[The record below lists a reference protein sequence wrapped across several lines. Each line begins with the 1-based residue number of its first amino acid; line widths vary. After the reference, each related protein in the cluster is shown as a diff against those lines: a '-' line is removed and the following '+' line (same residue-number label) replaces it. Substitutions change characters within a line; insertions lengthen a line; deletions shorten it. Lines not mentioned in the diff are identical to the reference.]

1 MCTLKGI
8 LLLYREKGGTFM
20 ATARNRSHKHFQLD
34 SVKIKR
40 AQKALRAK
48 TETEAIE
55 RALDLAIAE
64 HESNRLVL
72 EATERFVKSGIDITA
87 LRRGDDAALALRRFT
102 TDAPLWL
109 SAVVLEELYAGAA
122 DRDRQVVERLE
133 RDFDR
138 AKRILVPNLSDWT
151 QAGRVL
157 ARLAA
162 KYHYEQI
169 GQGRLT
175 NDALIA
181 MSAGRV
187 GIRVITANERDFSR
201 LAEFRPFQ
209 WQVTVL

>member
-1 MCTLKGI
+1 MQPAL
-8 LLLYREKGGTFM
+8 F
-20 ATARNRSHKHFQLD
+20 D
-34 SVKIKR
+34 SSIY
-40 AQKALRAK
+40 
-48 TETEAIE
+48 
-55 RALDLAIAE
+55 
-64 HESNRLVL
+64 
-72 EATERFVKSGIDITA
+72 ITA
-87 LRRGDDAALALRRFT
+87 LRRGGDAVLALRRFAI
-102 TDAPLWL
+102 DAPLWL

-122 DRDRQVVERLE
+122 DRDRQIVERLE

-162 KYHYEQI
+162 KYHYEKI

-201 LAEFRPFQ
+201 LAEFRAFQ
-209 WQVTVL
+209 WKVAAH

>member
-1 MCTLKGI
+1 MQPAL
-8 LLLYREKGGTFM
+8 F
-20 ATARNRSHKHFQLD
+20 D
-34 SVKIKR
+34 SSIY
-40 AQKALRAK
+40 
-48 TETEAIE
+48 
-55 RALDLAIAE
+55 IA
-64 HESNRLVL
+64 
-72 EATERFVKSGIDITA
+72 A
-87 LRRGDDAALALRRFT
+87 LRRGGDAVLALRRFT
-102 TDAPLWL
+102 IDAPLWL

-122 DRDRQVVERLE
+122 DRDRQIVERLE

-162 KYHYEQI
+162 KYHYEKI

-181 MSAGRV
+181 VSAGRLGV
-187 GIRVITANERDFSR
+187 RVITANQRDFKR
-201 LAEFRPFQ
+201 FAEFRAFQ

>member
-1 MCTLKGI
+1 MQPAL
-8 LLLYREKGGTFM
+8 F
-20 ATARNRSHKHFQLD
+20 D
-34 SVKIKR
+34 SSIYIS
-40 AQKALRAK
+40 ALRQ
-48 TETEAIE
+48 
-55 RALDLAIAE
+55 
-64 HESNRLVL
+64 
-72 EATERFVKSGIDITA
+72 
-87 LRRGDDAALALRRFT
+87 GDDAVVALRRFT

-109 SAVVLEELYAGAA
+109 SAVVLEELYAGTA

-151 QAGRVL
+151 QVGRVL

-181 MSAGRV
+181 MSAGRL

-201 LAEFRPFQ
+201 LAEFRTFQ
-209 WQVTVL
+209 WQVTAV